1 MLQKYGRQG
10 TECDGIFFTEG
21 IIEGSAKVGS
31 VKIDSGRQ
39 NIPLDKL
46 KEKVAVEVRRLGGN
60 ALENFNYV
68 QQGTTFSFSSTRWRV
83 TGTAVLT
90 NDIGQNTALRPP
102 NQQNELE

>member
-21 IIEGSAKVGS
+21 IIGGSAKLGS
-31 VKIDSGRQ
+31 VKVDSGRQ

-68 QQGTTFSFSSTRWRV
+68 QQGTAFSFSSTRWRV
-83 TGTAVLT
+83 TGTAVLA
-90 NDIGQNTALRPP
+90 NEMGQNTALRPP
-102 NQQNELE
+102 SQ